1 MTHHFDKHFRI
12 YGTDTGLHVFL
23 EGAQDFDEKG
33 SIKAAKAAGVGIY
46 PLSPYCVESNRKGLL
61 LGFACTDESMIQEG
75 VRRLKK
81 ILHI

>member
-1 MTHHFDKHFRI
+1 MR
-12 YGTDTGLHVFL
+12 
-23 EGAQDFDEKG
+23 Q
-33 SIKAAKAAGVGIY
+33 AAKAAGVGIY
-46 PLSPYCVESNRKGLL
+46 PLSPYCFESNRKGLL

>member
-1 MTHHFDKHFRI
+1 MR
-12 YGTDTGLHVFL
+12 
-23 EGAQDFDEKG
+23 Q
-33 SIKAAKAAGVGIY
+33 AAKAAGVGIY
-46 PLSPYCVESNRKGLL
+46 HCFE